1 MTTYFRKQ
9 VRDGTPNLTGSRTR
23 YALSFAGSF
32 LPRKLGLVCAY
43 LRANGYCHHIQPHT
57 PNIEFKA
64 GKIQQQQ
71 EVHSLELT

>member
-1 MTTYFRKQ
+1 
-9 VRDGTPNLTGSRTR
+9 
-23 YALSFAGSF
+23 
-32 LPRKLGLVCAY
+32 LPGKLGLVCAY

>member
-9 VRDGTPNLTGSRTR
+9 VRAGTPNLTGSRTR